1 MAAGKYN
8 ITVEKGS
15 SYSKKFTYK
24 DGEGVLI
31 NLSGYTARMKAKRSK
46 SVPFVTDTALV
57 DMTTENGK
65 ITLGG
70 ALGTVILNLTAS
82 ETAALPTCVGYY
94 DIELI
99 QGSNVTRF
107 LEGEFNIVDEITK

>member
-46 SVPFVTDTALV
+46 SVLFVADTALV

-70 ALGTVILNLTAS
+70 ALGIDFFMQQPTLYGTPREIMIRDVENLKKQS
-82 ETAALPTCVGYY
+82 
-94 DIELI
+94 
-99 QGSNVTRF
+99 
-107 LEGEFNIVDEITK
+107 